1 MHLGLTVY
9 RRLSVSDLSEDDYH
23 TVSDAAM
30 DRMVEYFEDIGDEH
44 EIPGYDVEYQVS
56 SCKKVC
62 PPILTNT
69 YVFLNQYLRVLFS
82 GSRKYQEQSKFEST
96 QNESLINA
104 YTHRVES

>member
-1 MHLGLTVY
+1 MGSWPIDVF
-9 RRLSVSDLSEDDYH
+9 SVSDLSDDDYH

-44 EIPGYDVEYQVS
+44 DIPGYDVEYQVS

-69 YVFLNQYLRVLFS
+69 CVFINQKLGVLLDH
-82 GSRKYQEQSKFEST
+82 ENIKFESM

>member
-1 MHLGLTVY
+1 MGRSWSIHDFSISN
-9 RRLSVSDLSEDDYH
+9 LSDDDYH

-62 PPILTNT
+62 PPILTCT
-69 YVFLNQYLRVLFS
+69 CLFLNQ
-82 GSRKYQEQSKFEST
+82 T
-96 QNESLINA
+96 NENLIDV

>member
-1 MHLGLTVY
+1 
-9 RRLSVSDLSEDDYH
+9 
-23 TVSDAAM
+23 M

-69 YVFLNQYLRVLFS
+69 CVFFNQTHRVLFS
-82 GSRKYQEQSKFEST
+82 GSRKYQEQSKFESN
-96 QNESLINA
+96 QNESLM
-104 YTHRVES
+104 YLYP